1 MRILNVVHQFM
12 PRHYAGTEVV
22 TRDAS
27 LELLR
32 RGHEVHVL
40 TAERRP
46 PRDSSRIMTRAYD
59 YRGLKVHAIELPKP
73 ATNMEAVGGE
83 YGTAAVAEHPVS
95 YTHLTLPTILRV

>member
-32 RGHEVHVL
+32 RGHEVHVV
-40 TAERRP
+40 TAERA
-46 PRDSSRIMTRAYD
+46 PRGTRA
-59 YRGLKVHAIELPKP
+59 GSWP
-73 ATNMEAVGGE
+73 ATTTTEG
-83 YGTAAVAEHPVS
+83 
-95 YTHLTLPTILRV
+95 